1 MMSNHSLI
9 NIFFMKFDQIH
20 IHRICICKYKYVLIP
35 ALVYGDP
42 NELIGLGDV
51 AVMRLTLVVIVKLKL
66 KIFYILHFLLNC
78 EIVNVTRLH

>member
-1 MMSNHSLI
+1 
-9 NIFFMKFDQIH
+9 MKFDQIH

-66 KIFYILHFLLNC
+66 KIQ
-78 EIVNVTRLH
+78 